1 MGDQVNGEV
10 KQGLNLGCGMSHK
23 RETGWA
29 WLNVDIRTDV
39 GADFIYDL
47 GNKWPHDWNSVFDHV
62 WADNVLEH
70 FDSRG
75 AIHVLNEIG
84 RVLKPGGRATIIVPH
99 AMSQGAYQDP
109 THRSFWVP
117 RSALYWS
124 SKYTPH
130 GGLAVGIDAEL
141 VMLHQP
147 EVYGDPATEQFIRF
161 EMFKDKT
168 P

>member
-1 MGDQVNGEV
+1 MGDSV
-10 KQGLNLGCGMSHK
+10 KGLNLGCGTKH
-23 RETGWA
+23 RVGDAGWE
-29 WLNVDIRTDV
+29 WLNVDVRSDV
-39 GADFIYDL
+39 GADVVLDL
-47 GNKWPHDWNSVFDHV
+47 TGPWPKEWDSLFDWVY
-62 WADNVLEH
+62 ADNFLEH
-70 FDSRG
+70 MDSHQ

-130 GGLAVGIDAEL
+130 GGPAVGITAEL
-141 VMLHQP
+141 AMSRQP
-147 EVYGDPATEQFIRF
+147 EVYGDTATEQFILF
-161 EMFKDKT
+161 EMYKDKI
-168 P
+168 